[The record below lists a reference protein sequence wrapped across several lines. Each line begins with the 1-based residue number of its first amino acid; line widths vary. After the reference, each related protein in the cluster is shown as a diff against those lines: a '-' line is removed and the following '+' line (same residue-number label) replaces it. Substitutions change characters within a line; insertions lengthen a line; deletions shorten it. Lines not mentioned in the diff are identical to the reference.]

1 MFEHMKE
8 VRGEL
13 LNEVESVSEEE
24 FHQKPEE
31 GQWSIGQLVDH
42 LQKIE
47 NVMTETF
54 KRIAPSAEDKKVEEK
69 NLVAVTDRSYKKDA
83 PDSVAPGEEPINRE
97 EVIMALTEA
106 RRDLMAYVDM
116 LDYDLSA
123 KSLKHPVMG
132 ELSVKQWVEF
142 IGYHEERHLNQLR
155 EIKQAVLS

>member
-13 LNEVESVSEEE
+13 LNEVESVSEEK
-24 FHQKPEE
+24 FHQKPED
-31 GQWSIGQLVDH
+31 GSWSVGQLVDH

-47 NVMTETF
+47 NVLTETF
-54 KRIAPSAEDKKVEEK
+54 KQIAPSAEDRKAEEK
-69 NLVAVTDRSYKKDA
+69 NLEIVTDRSYKKAA
-83 PDSVAPGEEPINRE
+83 PESVAPGEEPINRE
-97 EVIMALTEA
+97 EVLMALTEA

-116 LDYDLSA
+116 LDFDLSA

-142 IGYHEERHLNQLR
+142 IGYHEERHLDQLR
-155 EIKQAVLS
+155 EIKRAVQS